1 VTIDEQLRELVREVV
16 AEEVDRRVAE
26 LTESRWIPAKRA
38 GEILGISGEAV
49 GLRVRQGKLAGKL
62 YGRRIY
68 VDRIALDLAIAEGC
82 ATLPR
87 TQLGHDP
94 EHDRSRGDG

>member
-1 VTIDEQLRELVREVV
+1 MTLDEQMRELVREVV
-16 AEEVDRRVAE
+16 AEEIDRRVAE

-68 VDRIALDLAIAEGC
+68 VDRIALDLAIAEGR

-87 TQLGHDP
+87 TQLGVTP
-94 EHDRSRGDG
+94 STKRPGGS